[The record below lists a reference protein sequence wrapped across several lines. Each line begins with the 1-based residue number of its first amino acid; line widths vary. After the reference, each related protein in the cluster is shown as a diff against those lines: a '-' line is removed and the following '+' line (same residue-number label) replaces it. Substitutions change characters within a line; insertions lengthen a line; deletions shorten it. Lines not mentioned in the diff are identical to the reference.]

1 MPLYYALFQRVF
13 IPGKSADSWA
23 RIESRFPETEQKCF
37 KDEKSEFAS
46 LEIIEQIQIIFQ
58 FFWKK
63 MLRSNEGVCAKSA
76 LTFGPLTR
84 V

>member
-46 LEIIEQIQIIFQ
+46 REIIEQIKIIFQ
-58 FFWKK
+58 FF
-63 MLRSNEGVCAKSA
+63 
-76 LTFGPLTR
+76 FGEKCCDQMRGSVQR
-84 V
+84 VP

>member
-23 RIESRFPETEQKCF
+23 RIESRFPATEQKCF

-46 LEIIEQIQIIFQ
+46 REIIEQIKIIFQ
-58 FFWKK
+58 
-63 MLRSNEGVCAKSA
+63 AI
-76 LTFGPLTR
+76 
-84 V
+84 